1 MSKYKD
7 LLKNVGLLTLG
18 NFSCKL
24 LNFFLVPLYTYVLST
39 KEFGEFE
46 LLYSTIIIL
55 IPILSLNITSAIIR
69 FLLEKNSSKED
80 IFSIT
85 IRIFI
90 KANLFLFLFMIFN
103 YYFNIIEPINK
114 YLFLFYL
121 FFNSLFL
128 YQCFSSFARGLENIK
143 GVAVSS
149 LLSSVT
155 IIILNLLFL
164 LKFKMGI
171 KGYLYAN
178 IIGYFVSSFYLL
190 FKLKLYSFF
199 TLKKINYKL
208 KNNMICYSKPLIL
221 NSISWWINSSSDRY
235 IVTWMC
241 GLAANGIYSIGYK
254 IPYMLYFFQSTFS
267 QAWIISAVKANKVVD
282 EKEFYS
288 TIYKYYN
295 ILVLLI
301 CSILIILTK
310 ILSYFL
316 FSKDFYNAW
325 IYVPILLISI
335 FFGGLSDVFEGIFQ
349 ANKNTRIISFTTFIS
364 AIINIILNVILI
376 KIIGVIGAAIST
388 AISYF
393 VVWIIRFIF
402 IQHSEDKLVINIKK
416 DAIAYVFLLLQVIL
430 IMYINSKYVYF
441 LEVIIFILLVVI
453 YIKDIVSIL
462 TKTKNMKCM
471 RN

>member
-171 KGYLYAN
+171 KETN
-178 IIGYFVSSFYLL
+178 E
-190 FKLKLYSFF
+190 
-199 TLKKINYKL
+199 
-208 KNNMICYSKPLIL
+208 C
-221 NSISWWINSSSDRY
+221 
-235 IVTWMC
+235 
-241 GLAANGIYSIGYK
+241 
-254 IPYMLYFFQSTFS
+254 
-267 QAWIISAVKANKVVD
+267 
-282 EKEFYS
+282 
-288 TIYKYYN
+288 
-295 ILVLLI
+295 
-301 CSILIILTK
+301 
-310 ILSYFL
+310 
-316 FSKDFYNAW
+316 
-325 IYVPILLISI
+325 
-335 FFGGLSDVFEGIFQ
+335 
-349 ANKNTRIISFTTFIS
+349 
-364 AIINIILNVILI
+364 
-376 KIIGVIGAAIST
+376 
-388 AISYF
+388 
-393 VVWIIRFIF
+393 
-402 IQHSEDKLVINIKK
+402 
-416 DAIAYVFLLLQVIL
+416 
-430 IMYINSKYVYF
+430 
-441 LEVIIFILLVVI
+441 
-453 YIKDIVSIL
+453 
-462 TKTKNMKCM
+462 
-471 RN
+471 